1 MCVEELI
8 RIQSQLSIENN
19 YSDLASS
26 NLHDKRS
33 ENQNLESILM
43 PRSVSRKI
51 KQDKNDPCRVIKI
64 TEIIEINNKNI
75 KQSKQQDHQLNI
87 NSCYNNNRNDNS
99 IRSIQNM
106 NYKVSPNGSLYEV
119 NNEQIYGNPIV
130 DMMQDLDNNEPDVA
144 ELKRR
149 NETLENEI
157 KIMKDKFNE
166 TQLMLELFKTESM
179 LNKPIVENHE
189 EDLFVP
195 VVHNFSFMKQN
206 SEISSSSQ
214 PKRVFV
220 KVIGRTR
227 SQSNDK
233 LGLTCDKRNIKQK
246 AELLDHTNSR
256 ANESG
261 DLYKNGSIWV
271 NRRQKPAVFYKN
283 EHSKNSPIINEVSEN
298 EYNNNGTQGNLFT
311 ICFNV

>member
-1 MCVEELI
+1 
-8 RIQSQLSIENN
+8 
-19 YSDLASS
+19 
-26 NLHDKRS
+26 
-33 ENQNLESILM
+33 M

-87 NSCYNNNRNDNS
+87 NSCYNNNRYDNS
-99 IRSIQNM
+99 MRSIQNM

-130 DMMQDLDNNEPDVA
+130 DMMQDLANNEPDVA

-157 KIMKDKFNE
+157 KLMKDKFSE
-166 TQLMLELFKTESM
+166 TQLMLQLFKSESM
-179 LNKPIVENHE
+179 LNKPIVENCD

-206 SEISSSSQ
+206 SAISSSSQ

-233 LGLTCDKRNIKQK
+233 LGLTCNNKSNTIKQRA
-246 AELLDHTNSR
+246 AELLDQTNPR

-261 DLYKNGSIWV
+261 DLYKNESIWA
-271 NRRQKPAVFYKN
+271 NRQQKPAVFYKN

-298 EYNNNGTQGNLFT
+298 EFTNNDTEGSSFN
-311 ICFNV
+311 IYVMHCAFNV